1 GGNVNQGNK
10 GGRYKAPIS
19 TNIKQD
25 FSVTVV
31 EKERIR
37 DNVRVR
43 ASLSPSQRINSSL
56 SYAFSAAI
64 PMVLQFWAILLDVSC
79 VTTFI
84 ACSSFLILVIVI
96 FVVVVGID
104 PTIRGSV
111 TIPLAFSTL
120 GCTLP
125 SVVVIALGAHR

>member
-1 GGNVNQGNK
+1 
-10 GGRYKAPIS
+10 
-19 TNIKQD
+19 IKQD

-31 EKERIR
+31 EKERTR
-37 DNVRVR
+37 DKVRVR
-43 ASLSPSQRINSSL
+43 VSLSPSQRINSSL
-56 SYAFSAAI
+56 SYAISAAI
-64 PMVLQFWAILLDVSC
+64 PMVLQFWAILLDVPC

-96 FVVVVGID
+96 VVVVSID
-104 PTIRGSV
+104 PTIRGSM

-125 SVVVIALGAHR
+125 SVVVIALGAQR